1 MNKRKDRGKTT
12 PETES
17 ESELGYRPCVGIML
31 LNDAGKVFVARRIDT
46 TVEAWQMPQGGID
59 PGEDPRGAA
68 LRELAEEIGTDKAEI
83 LAETEDW
90 LRYDLPPELLGK
102 VWKGRYRGQDQKWL
116 VMRFLGCDADI
127 DLDTKHPEFEA
138 WKWIEVAALPEVIVP
153 FKRHIYSALVERF
166 AGLAAEQPT
175 RS

>member
-1 MNKRKDRGKTT
+1 MSARKEHGKTKSKSG
-12 PETES
+12 PGS
-17 ESELGYRPCVGIML
+17 ALGYRPCVGIML

-59 PGEDPRGAA
+59 PGENPRGAA

-102 VWKGRYRGQDQKWL
+102 VWQGRYRGQDQKWL

-127 DLDTKHPEFEA
+127 DLDTEHPEFAA
-138 WKWIEVAALPEVIVP
+138 WKWIEVAALPKVIVP
-153 FKRHIYSALVERF
+153 FKRDIYRTLAERY
-166 AGLAAEQPT
+166 AGLAAKLRA